1 MYYQFLQER
10 SREVERAREAA
21 TRTARG
27 FEGMTVV
34 AGFYI
39 QRYSPT
45 LVFGTVSFC
54 RQMRIIGNVCNNSE
68 VFTFLILYSS
78 STVE

>member
-45 LVFGTVSFC
+45 LVRHG
-54 RQMRIIGNVCNNSE
+54 Q
-68 VFTFLILYSS
+68 LLSS
-78 STVE
+78 DENYW